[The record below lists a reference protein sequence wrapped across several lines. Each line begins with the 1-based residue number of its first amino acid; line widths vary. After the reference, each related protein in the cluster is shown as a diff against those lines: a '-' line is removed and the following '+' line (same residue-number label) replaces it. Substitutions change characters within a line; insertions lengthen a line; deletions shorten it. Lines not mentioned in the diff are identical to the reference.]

1 MPSKLKQLFF
11 TPGSPLE
18 FVQIMNNLEL
28 NDPVE
33 IEAFLSKVSLSG
45 PGFNSECLLMDV
57 YDAGLDYPDFLK
69 AEGSDPAACYDG
81 TSPAWAKYNVRQ
93 GKRVF
98 MIYGGSGGKRRSHF
112 SETP

>member
-1 MPSKLKQLFF
+1 
-11 TPGSPLE
+11 
-18 FVQIMNNLEL
+18 MNWFKYMKNLEL

-45 PGFNSECLLMDV
+45 PGFNSDCLLMDV

-69 AEGSDPAACYDG
+69 AEGSDPDACYDG
-81 TSPAWAKYNVRQ
+81 TSPAWAKYHVRQ
-93 GKRVF
+93 GKRVY

>member
-1 MPSKLKQLFF
+1 MRFRVILSNLLRY
-11 TPGSPLE
+11 
-18 FVQIMNNLEL
+18 MNSLEL
-28 NDPVE
+28 NDPIE

-45 PGFNSECLLMDV
+45 LGFNTDCLLMDV

-81 TSPAWAKYNVRQ
+81 TSPAWAKYHIRQ

-98 MIYGGSGGKRRSHF
+98 MIYGRSGGKRRSHF